1 MKFSIGD
8 RIILK
13 RTGEE
18 GSVSAFINA
27 QMLEVE
33 VNGIHF
39 PVYADEIDHPYLDW
53 FTNKKKEKKKVV
65 PEQLPVEKEKL
76 RSQRLAKGIYLSF
89 LPVFKMDEFEDVV
102 DYVKVHLLNELPV
115 PIRFEYDARINEQSL
130 FKHEGS
136 LHAFGHLYLHNI
148 AFADMSAQPRFN
160 WRLIDEANKEMKTE
174 DGVLR
179 IRPQKLF
186 THITG
191 LLQKNE
197 ASFSYLLIE
206 DFEERKKE
214 LPAEKY
220 TPAPARQKTVSL
232 QSLSKHLEGPMY
244 EIDLHIEKLVP
255 SRRGMSNAEILQMQ
269 LDTLQKYLQLALVH
283 RQDKM
288 VVVHGKGDG
297 VLRNAVHNALR
308 RNKEV
313 EYYEL
318 LHHGGATEVFFK
330 R

>member
-18 GSVSAFINA
+18 GSVTAFINE

-33 VNGIHF
+33 VNGTHF

-53 FTNKKKEKKKVV
+53 FTNKKKEKKKIV

-76 RSQRLAKGIYLSF
+76 RPPRLAKGIYLSF

-115 PIRFEYDARINEQSL
+115 PIRFDYDVKLNEQTL
-130 FKHEGS
+130 FKHDGT

-160 WRLIDEANKEMKTE
+160 WRLIDAVNKEMKTE

-186 THITG
+186 AHITE
-191 LLQKNE
+191 LLRKNE

-206 DFEERKKE
+206 DFEERKQE
-214 LPAEKY
+214 PQPEKY
-220 TPAPARQKTVSL
+220 IPSPPKPKTISL
-232 QSLSKHLEGPMY
+232 QSLSGHLEGPRY

-255 SRRGMSNAEILQMQ
+255 SRRGMSNAEILQLQ

-283 RQDKM
+283 RQNKM

-297 VLRNAVHNALR
+297 VLRNAVHNLLR
-308 RNKEV
+308 RNKEI

-318 LHHGGATEVFFK
+318 VHHGGATEVFFK